1 MPIQII
7 PTACKHR
14 IQLSNWSSND
24 LDLLARVIAWMIL
37 GRKAHSLAVLSGNGA
52 DAPELTNGNIEEA
65 ISHLRCPEKTRV
77 DHNGK
82 TVPHNSV
89 IHRDGWLFQF
99 ISWIVARSEFPDS
112 IQKAAQPRKADKGFD
127 GLLIELDGSAIAA
140 VLMVEDKATDDPR
153 GTVTGDIWP
162 EFTAYEL
169 GSRDNE
175 LTAEAST
182 MLEQAGLD
190 AKELVKKARWFN
202 SKRYRASVATSE
214 ANIPPVVHTFDG
226 YEGIIGDGPE
236 RRLANL
242 FIVDDLRAFMDD
254 LSTRIIDY
262 LDSLRP
268 GDV

>member
-1 MPIQII
+1 MPIQVS
-7 PTACKHR
+7 PTSCTSP
-14 IQLSNWSSND
+14 IQLAHWSSSD

-37 GRKAHSLAVLSGNGA
+37 GRRAHAVEVLSGEVA
-52 DAPELTNGNIEEA
+52 DSPELTAENIDEA
-65 ISHLRCPEKTRV
+65 IGHLQCPEKTRV
-77 DHNGK
+77 DHNGN

-99 ISWIVARSEFPDS
+99 ISWIVARSEFPES
-112 IQKAAQPRKADKGFD
+112 IQKSAQPRKADKGFD
-127 GLLIELDGSAIAA
+127 GLLIELDGSSISA

-153 GTVTGDIWP
+153 GTVTRDIWP
-162 EFTAYEL
+162 EFSAYEN

-182 MLEQAGLD
+182 MLEQQGLD
-190 AKELVKKARWFN
+190 ARELVKKARWFN
-202 SKRYRASVATSE
+202 TKRYRASIATSK
-214 ANIPPVVHTFDG
+214 ASIPPLVHTFNG
-226 YEGIIGDGPE
+226 YDQIIGAGPD

-242 FIVDDLRAFMDD
+242 LIVDDLRIFMDD

-268 GDV
+268 ADV